1 MNTEPLNTKRAKT
14 KTRTI
19 QEAQTGFGETGAL
32 RVLVLAP
39 CGREVAPI
47 CEGLAQAGM
56 RTLFCRDALALGEA
70 LREGAGAAL
79 VTEEALTTETLEVLT
94 TILHAQPRWSE
105 LPLLLY
111 LNLGEPGAA
120 CSSAAKTL
128 RARRGVVVLERP
140 LHRAT
145 LVSVVRL
152 ALDARR
158 RQYEVRDL
166 LEKVALDLDL
176 DPGGRPDEPVQEP
189 TATLR
194 HAESHFLKIFYASP
208 LPVTLTTLA
217 EGRYLDAN
225 ESALKL
231 LGFGRDEVIGR
242 TASELSGWVQETPG
256 ARDDLLRRVLE
267 EGSLRDVPI
276 KFRTKA
282 GGLRDGLAA
291 FELIE
296 LKSDLCLLSMV
307 LDVTARKQDE
317 AELMRAVQAV
327 MCDSDWFSRSLIEKL
342 AQVRSGGNPGHQA
355 EIEELTPREKQVLE
369 RVARGHSNE
378 QIAAELNLSENTV
391 RNYLANVFS
400 KLDLHTRADAVVW
413 ARVRGL
419 GSGV

>member
-1 MNTEPLNTKRAKT
+1 M
-14 KTRTI
+14 
-19 QEAQTGFGETGAL
+19 
-32 RVLVLAP
+32 
-39 CGREVAPI
+39 
-47 CEGLAQAGM
+47 
-56 RTLFCRDALALGEA
+56 
-70 LREGAGAAL
+70 
-79 VTEEALTTETLEVLT
+79 
-94 TILHAQPRWSE
+94 
-105 LPLLLY
+105 
-111 LNLGEPGAA
+111 
-120 CSSAAKTL
+120 
-128 RARRGVVVLERP
+128 VVLERP

-166 LEKVALDLDL
+166 LEKVDLDLDM
-176 DPGGRPDEPVQEP
+176 DPGGRPGEPVQEP
-189 TATLR
+189 TAALR
-194 HAESHFLKIFYASP
+194 HAESHFLKIFHASP
-208 LPVTLTTLA
+208 LPVSITTLA

-225 ESALKL
+225 ASALKL
-231 LGFGRDEVIGR
+231 LGFGRDEVLGR
-242 TASELSGWVQETPG
+242 TASDLSGWVQETPG

-296 LKSDLCLLSMV
+296 LKGDLCLLSMV
-307 LDVTARKQDE
+307 LDVTARKRDE

-400 KLDLHTRADAVVW
+400 KLELHTRADAVVW